1 MKKLLPVLILFCL
14 IAPFVSVNAQI
25 DEVSADYQID
35 NLSSFSV
42 TFRSYYQSG
51 AGSPVHFTMQ
61 DTLNYRFEWDFGDG
75 MTGNLPVIMHS
86 YPMAGTYNVV
96 ITVTDLSN
104 PLLSFTGNIQVTV
117 SDTFEV
123 PNVFTPDGD
132 GYNDSFIVRSNG
144 VTPLNITI
152 FDRSGSIV
160 YKHSS
165 PVINWD
171 GKTPAG
177 LRVRPGVYYY
187 VITSSEPEYNKNG
200 FVHIFYG
207 N

>member
-1 MKKLLPVLILFCL
+1 MKKLLTGLILICL
-14 IAPFVSVNAQI
+14 LAPVISVDAQI
-25 DEVSADYQID
+25 DNISADYQID
-35 NLSSFSV
+35 DLSSFAV
-42 TFRSYYQSG
+42 TFRSFYHSG
-51 AGSPVHFTMQ
+51 AGSPVPFILQ
-61 DTLNYRFEWDFGDG
+61 DTLNYSFEWEFGDG
-75 MTGNLPVIMHS
+75 MTGDLPVLMHR
-86 YPMAGTYNVV
+86 YQVPGTYNAV

-104 PLLSFTGNIQVTV
+104 PGLSFTTAIQVTV
-117 SDTFEV
+117 SDSFEV

-132 GYNDSFIVRSNG
+132 GYNDTFIVRSNG
-144 VTPLNITI
+144 VTPLNISI

-171 GKTPAG
+171 GNTPAG

-187 VITSSEPEYNKNG
+187 VITSSEPEYNKTG

-207 N
+207 K